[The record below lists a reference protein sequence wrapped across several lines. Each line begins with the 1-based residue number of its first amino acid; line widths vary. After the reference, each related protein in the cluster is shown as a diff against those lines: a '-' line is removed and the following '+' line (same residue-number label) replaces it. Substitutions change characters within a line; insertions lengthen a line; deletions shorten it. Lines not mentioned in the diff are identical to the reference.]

1 MPKLTRRRY
10 PERVDCWHVYYGDV
24 CVGTIARR
32 TGCPVD
38 VDQWEWGCG
47 FYPGT
52 EPGQG
57 ESGTAADFDQA
68 RAGFEAAWQRLLP
81 TRTEADFQEWRA
93 QRDWTA
99 WKYAM
104 HDGHLKLPTQLP
116 SGRSRCYCGTA
127 IDIAGVSEHVRTA
140 HSPKVDA

>member
-1 MPKLTRRRY
+1 MAVLTRRKY
-10 PERVDCWHVYYGDV
+10 PERVDCWHIYYGDV

-47 FYPGT
+47 VYPGT

-57 ESGTAADFDQA
+57 ESGTAVDFDHA

-81 TRTEADFQEWRA
+81 TGTEADSKNGATNATGPR
-93 QRDWTA
+93 RNTLC
-99 WKYAM
+99 
-104 HDGHLKLPTQLP
+104 GHAVNYCLP
-116 SGRSRCYCGTA
+116 SGRTA
-127 IDIAGVSEHVRTA
+127 
-140 HSPKVDA
+140 

>member
-1 MPKLTRRRY
+1 MPALTRRRY
-10 PERVDCWHVYYGDV
+10 PGRIDCWRIYCGDV

-32 TGCPVD
+32 TGCPPD

-57 ESGTAADFDQA
+57 ESGTAADFEAA
-68 RAGFEAAWQRLLP
+68 RVEFEAAWQRLLP
-81 TRTEADFQEWRA
+81 TATEAGFQEWRD
-93 QRDWTA
+93 QRDLTA

-104 HDGHLKLPTQLP
+104 WDANAKLPTQMP
-116 SGRSRCYCGTA
+116 NGRSKCFCGAPIA
-127 IDIAGVSEHVRTA
+127 IATA
-140 HSPKVDA
+140 HQHALAAHRNAA

>member
-1 MPKLTRRRY
+1 MPKLTRRRFS
-10 PERVDCWHVYYGDV
+10 ERVDCWHVFYGDV

-47 FYPGT
+47 FCPGT

-68 RAGFEAAWQRLLP
+68 RAGFEAAWQRMLP
-81 TRTEADFQEWRA
+81 TLTEANFQEWRNQGA
-93 QRDWTA
+93 WTA

-104 HDGHLKLPTQLP
+104 HDASLPLPTQLQ
-116 SGRSRCYCGTA
+116 SGRSRCFCGVA
-127 IDIAGVSEHVRTA
+127 IDNRGMDGHVTA
-140 HSPKVDA
+140 AHLEMQ

>member
-1 MPKLTRRRY
+1 MPTKLTRRRY
-10 PERVDCWHVYYGDV
+10 PERVDCWDVFYGDV

-57 ESGTAADFDQA
+57 ESGTAVDFDQA
-68 RAGFEAAWQRLLP
+68 RAGFEAAWQRMLP
-81 TRTEADFQEWRA
+81 TLTEVSFQEWRN
-93 QRDWTA
+93 QRAWTA
-99 WKYAM
+99 WKYQM
-104 HDGHLKLPTQLP
+104 HDAGLPLPTQLQ
-116 SGRSRCYCGTA
+116 SGRARCFCGVEIDNRGMDDHVTA
-127 IDIAGVSEHVRTA
+127 A
-140 HSPKVDA
+140 HLEMQ